1 MAGWW
6 KNKTKNRKSS
16 ISWWAGILIFETCI
30 ETTNSTTYKIFH
42 TFKKEIVN
50 KKIYLSAADVVEK
63 DAQLWDATNPDLFK
77 IDKSYK
83 GPIISI
89 PLKASHVEAMIE
101 YFKQNKVR
109 LYL

>member
-1 MAGWW
+1 M
-6 KNKTKNRKSS
+6 
-16 ISWWAGILIFETCI
+16 
-30 ETTNSTTYKIFH
+30 Y
-42 TFKKEIVN
+42 N